1 MENFNILFVDDEEN
15 VLKSYIRIFLN
26 EPIKI
31 YVADNGVDALKLFST
46 RDLDLIITD
55 IKMPDMHGIEL
66 IEKIRTRGSSVP
78 IIIYSA
84 YAKMKE
90 DCSIENLDI
99 EGFYVKPDD
108 YNLLCEKIKEMASIR
123 SSAQDQE

>member
-15 VLKSYIRIFLN
+15 VLKSYIRVFLN

-55 IKMPDMHGIEL
+55 IKMPDMHGIKL
-66 IEKIRTRGSSVP
+66 IEEIRKRGSSLP

-90 DCSIENLDI
+90 DCAVENLNI
-99 EGFYVKPDD
+99 QGFYAKPDD
-108 YNLLCEKIKEMASIR
+108 YNLLCEKIKEMASIQ
-123 SSAQDQE
+123 SSSQDQK